1 MDNVY
6 LRLLTYM
13 LVPALGA
20 LFAFL
25 ATVIPGASYDA
36 TAQTV
41 TVGVEQLAASLA
53 GLIFGMVSSLQV
65 FRKWG
70 VK

>member
-41 TVGVEQLAASLA
+41 TVGVEQLAISLA
-53 GLIFGMVSSLQV
+53 GLILGMLSSFGV
-65 FRKWG
+65 FKRWG

>member
-1 MDNVY
+1 MNNVY

-13 LVPALGA
+13 LVPLLGA

-41 TVGVEQLAASLA
+41 TVGVEQLAISLA
-53 GLIFGMVSSLQV
+53 GLILGMLSSFGV
-65 FRKWG
+65 FKRWG